1 MNYLIKNNLALLIF
15 LVPFLLS
22 LLAFFGDIRINGY
35 ISILLFMAFLHFI
48 YTANKLLFFSNI
60 FFWVSWVWVMSSLI
74 FIEQGAFITEQNRFG
89 VQIGSPYKF
98 FLYIFSFSI
107 SGILLFHLNRNN
119 HKKMS
124 KFFRE
129 KNSDY
134 DPFYFFLVLFFVLLI
149 CFSLAYAMNGLPLLL
164 AIERFSYWEGIEV
177 LRRAVYVTPIAT
189 FFLGMS
195 FAHTKKIFKVLIL
208 ILLCGIL
215 FLFGEKFTGPYLNIA
230 YFFTGYYLVS
240 NLKHIDINYG
250 FERQVIFIWGPLLF
264 ISLTI
269 LVAIGYL
276 ILNSFAADE
285 VADQIIQRALGL
297 QGHTWYGV
305 DYNLMNGHIQ
315 HQNDLFLKEYSSE
328 YPAGMESIM
337 YSISNSDFVKATRD
351 LGIRFTNGYP
361 AIVLL
366 SFGFDAG
373 LVAQFF
379 LGFIFFIF
387 YFYMIRTI
395 CFGQHLRLFMFLVFF
410 NNILTNVFL
419 EGEIFYVFRPL
430 SMIIVFLMFI
440 DVLFFKFVNIKNV
453 FYKHN

>member
-1 MNYLIKNNLALLIF
+1 M
-15 LVPFLLS
+15 
-22 LLAFFGDIRINGY
+22 
-35 ISILLFMAFLHFI
+35 
-48 YTANKLLFFSNI
+48 
-60 FFWVSWVWVMSSLI
+60 
-74 FIEQGAFITEQNRFG
+74 
-89 VQIGSPYKF
+89 
-98 FLYIFSFSI
+98 
-107 SGILLFHLNRNN
+107 
-119 HKKMS
+119 
-124 KFFRE
+124 
-129 KNSDY
+129 
-134 DPFYFFLVLFFVLLI
+134 
-149 CFSLAYAMNGLPLLL
+149 
-164 AIERFSYWEGIEV
+164 
-177 LRRAVYVTPIAT
+177 
-189 FFLGMS
+189 
-195 FAHTKKIFKVLIL
+195 
-208 ILLCGIL
+208 
-215 FLFGEKFTGPYLNIA
+215 NIA

-387 YFYMIRTI
+387 YFYMICLLYTSDAAD
-395 CFGQHLRLFMFLVFF
+395 
-410 NNILTNVFL
+410 
-419 EGEIFYVFRPL
+419 E
-430 SMIIVFLMFI
+430 S
-440 DVLFFKFVNIKNV
+440 
-453 FYKHN
+453 

>member
-1 MNYLIKNNLALLIF
+1 M
-15 LVPFLLS
+15 
-22 LLAFFGDIRINGY
+22 
-35 ISILLFMAFLHFI
+35 
-48 YTANKLLFFSNI
+48 
-60 FFWVSWVWVMSSLI
+60 
-74 FIEQGAFITEQNRFG
+74 
-89 VQIGSPYKF
+89 
-98 FLYIFSFSI
+98 
-107 SGILLFHLNRNN
+107 
-119 HKKMS
+119 
-124 KFFRE
+124 
-129 KNSDY
+129 
-134 DPFYFFLVLFFVLLI
+134 
-149 CFSLAYAMNGLPLLL
+149 
-164 AIERFSYWEGIEV
+164 
-177 LRRAVYVTPIAT
+177 
-189 FFLGMS
+189 
-195 FAHTKKIFKVLIL
+195 
-208 ILLCGIL
+208 
-215 FLFGEKFTGPYLNIA
+215 
-230 YFFTGYYLVS
+230 
-240 NLKHIDINYG
+240 
-250 FERQVIFIWGPLLF
+250 F